1 MRLSFMFFSALA
13 ALCLLTS
20 CSGRAKRAALQNRV
34 EVVEAEG
41 YAPYNEVSPAG
52 STAAAVVEAQKKA
65 IETVADLFIS
75 PLAKAEK
82 YDILKRT
89 LLKSPQL
96 YVKRSKM
103 LSERHEG
110 TLSRVAIRAYVY
122 VDKISSALRG
132 LAMTEPADPG
142 ASGALM
148 LDEYLGTAVSTYG
161 DARGALTGYLGRK
174 TVLKF
179 LSTPA
184 LDNAKD
190 EDSFFEAAR
199 ASGADLV
206 FIGRGEAAPLAAA
219 QGQQTGFY
227 TSRATVDIKVYE
239 AGSRRLLLELSSSA
253 SALDVGEEG
262 SFRKAL
268 SSAGDL
274 LGQDAVSKAD
284 KFIKPAAPLV
294 LRVKRLSGVA
304 DARILKEAV
313 GRMKVSRADFESY
326 SDGEAIMTVYPEHP
340 DAQEFASSL
349 LRVGTL
355 NLALES
361 VSQFEA
367 VFSVMR

>member
-1 MRLSFMFFSALA
+1 MVFSALA
-13 ALCLLTS
+13 VLCLLTA
-20 CSGRAKRAALQNRV
+20 CGGRAKRAALQNSV
-34 EVVEAEG
+34 EAVEAEG
-41 YAPYNEVSPAG
+41 YAPYNEGSPAG
-52 STAAAVVEAQKKA
+52 TTAAAVIEAQKKA

-82 YDILKRT
+82 YDMLKRT

-96 YVKRSKM
+96 YVKRSKV
-103 LSERHEG
+103 LSERREG
-110 TLSRVAIRAYVY
+110 DLSRVAIRAYVY

-132 LAMTEPADPG
+132 LAMTDPAEPG

-148 LDEYLGTAVSTYG
+148 LDEYLGSAVSTYG
-161 DARGALTGYLGRK
+161 DARGALTGFLSRK
-174 TVLKF
+174 TALKF

-184 LDNAKD
+184 LDNSKD

-206 FIGRGEAAPLAAA
+206 FIGRAEAAPLAAA
-219 QGQQTGFY
+219 QGQQAGFY
-227 TSRATVDIKVYE
+227 TARAKVEVKIYE
-239 AGSRRLLLELSSSA
+239 AGSRKLLQELSSSS

-262 SFRKAL
+262 AFRKAL
-268 SSAGDL
+268 SSSGEL
-274 LGQDAVSKAD
+274 LGQEAVSKAD
-284 KFIKPAAPLV
+284 KFIRPVAPLV
-294 LRVKRLSGVA
+294 LRVRRLGGVA
-304 DARILKEAV
+304 DARTLKEAV

-326 SDGEAIMTVYPEHP
+326 SDGEAIMTVYPDPP

-349 LRVGTL
+349 LRGGAL

-367 VFSVMR
+367 VFTVIR